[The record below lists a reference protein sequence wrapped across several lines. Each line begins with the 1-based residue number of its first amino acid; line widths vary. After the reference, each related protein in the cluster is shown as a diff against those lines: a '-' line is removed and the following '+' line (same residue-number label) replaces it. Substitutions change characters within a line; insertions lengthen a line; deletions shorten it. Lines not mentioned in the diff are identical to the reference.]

1 MKIKFLICILLIFIF
16 LIPFVSANDKI
27 EEFNQWRQ
35 EVGVDEVLDREK
47 LSEMTEKEL
56 LEQILIQLQNNWG
69 WNSYNTYLLEIVKDS
84 LVYDFQDYFTVL
96 FLLISFVAGLQISQ
110 FIRWWW

>member
-1 MKIKFLICILLIFIF
+1 MKIKFLICILLISVF

-35 EVGVDEVLDREK
+35 EVGADEGVDREK
-47 LSEMTEKEL
+47 LSEKTEKEL
-56 LEQILIQLQNNWG
+56 LEEILTQLQNNWG
-69 WNSYNTYLLEIVKDS
+69 WRSYNTYLLESIRDY
-84 LVYDFQDYFTVL
+84 LAYDFQDYFTVL
-96 FLLISFVAGLQISQ
+96 CLLISFVAGLQISQ

>member
-1 MKIKFLICILLIFIF
+1 MKIKFLICILLISFF

-27 EEFNQWRQ
+27 EDFNQWRQ

-56 LEQILIQLQNNWG
+56 LEEILVQLKNNWG
-69 WNSYNTYLLEIVKDS
+69 WNSYNTYLLEGINYF
-84 LVYDFQDYFTVL
+84 LVYDFKDYFTVL